1 VRRVSS
7 AATIFFSM
15 AWRELFD
22 ELKRRRVYRVSAAY
36 VLVAFALLQGADIVL
51 PALGAPGWA
60 LRLVVVVAI
69 LGVPI
74 AATLAWLF
82 EITPQGIERTHSPG
96 LREGSGYAPVSRRL
110 AVLGVFSVVSVALV
124 VGAGAWLATRG
135 VMQGTIAGPA
145 SPTETDRGAS
155 VAVLPCADVSA
166 SREYEYFGDGITE
179 EIIGELAR
187 LDGLKVISRTS
198 VVALKGSGL
207 TLPQIADTL
216 GVRHVLECTFQRSG
230 SRIRVRAT
238 LIDPR
243 DDTQIWGDVFDR
255 ELVEVVSLQEDIARN
270 VGLALV
276 ARVPELRA
284 AGVSTRAP
292 SAAAYDAYLR
302 GTAAR
307 RQLNRQSLLAAIGAF
322 EEAIA
327 ADSSFAPAY
336 SGLSQVHVVWALF
349 GYPGDPEPYARVAMA
364 LSLAER
370 AIALD
375 STSADSY
382 AARGHAGIRAWMP
395 PEIVLTDLDRAIRI
409 APSSGE
415 FRVMRGVGLAFAG
428 RFEEAVAETE
438 AAVALD
444 PLAPGHHDFRAM
456 SLVLARHYED
466 ALRSARLARALEPG
480 FPNPIRQE
488 ARALLL
494 LGRFDE
500 CARLEVG
507 PYLALRA
514 MCLHSLGRAAE
525 ATAIIDA
532 LAAGIA
538 GPGPGGRLS
547 PGALAADIAEY
558 HAWIGDATAAMEWL
572 RRSVTYSPANQ
583 FLVPE
588 TGTYDRVRQDPVFQE
603 NLERLRR
610 DIRARVERSRPWST
624 VDA

>member
-1 VRRVSS
+1 
-7 AATIFFSM
+7 M
-15 AWRELFD
+15 AWPELFN

-36 VLVAFALLQGADIVL
+36 VIVAFALLQGADIVL
-51 PALGAPGWA
+51 PVLGAPEWA
-60 LRLVVVVAI
+60 LRLVVVAAI
-69 LGVPI
+69 LGVPV

-82 EITPQGIERTHSPG
+82 EVTPQGIERTPSPG
-96 LREGSGYAPVSRRL
+96 VREGSESAALSRRL
-110 AVLGVFSVVSVALV
+110 AIVGVTAVVIVALV
-124 VGAGAWLATRG
+124 VGGVAWLVTRS
-135 VMQGTIAGPA
+135 VTRAASSGPA
-145 SPTETDRGAS
+145 SAAGPDRGAS

-243 DDTQIWGDVFDR
+243 YDTHIWGEVFDR

-302 GTAAR
+302 GTAAH
-307 RQLNRQSLLAAIGAF
+307 RQLDRQSLLDAIGAF

-336 SGLSQVHVVWALF
+336 SGLSQVHLVWALF
-349 GYPGDPEPYARVAMA
+349 GYPGDPEPYARVALA
-364 LSLAER
+364 LSLADR

-375 STSADSY
+375 NASAESY
-382 AARGHAGIRAWMP
+382 AARGHAGVRAWLP
-395 PEIVLTDLDRAIRI
+395 PEVVLTDLDRAIRI

-415 FRVMRGVGLAFAG
+415 LRLLKGVGLAFAG

-438 AAVALD
+438 VAVALD

-456 SLVLARHYED
+456 SLVLARRYED
-466 ALRSARLARALEPG
+466 ALRSARLARALGPG

-494 LGRFDE
+494 LGRFEE

-514 MCLHSLGRAAE
+514 MCLHSLGHAAE
-525 ATAIIDA
+525 ATAIIGA
-532 LAAGIA
+532 LAAGMA
-538 GPGPGGRLS
+538 GPGLDGRLS
-547 PGALAADIAEY
+547 PGAVAADIAEY

-572 RRSVTYSPANQ
+572 RRSATYSPANQ
-583 FLVPE
+583 FMVPE
-588 TGTYDRVRQDPVFQE
+588 TGTYDRVRQDPVFQA

-610 DIRARVERSRPWST
+610 DIRARVERSGPWGAA
-624 VDA
+624 DA